1 MPKRLAKKKLKV
13 KIKQK
18 QKQKQTQIVNV
29 NITGRSRRTP
39 AKKAPV
45 KVEQPI
51 QQIFRV
57 NEPNYPTY
65 RFQEPMQ
72 QPIRIQEP
80 AVAVPAVA
88 VAQPNRFEA
97 PNVPIPGPVII
108 EEEEAFREVELQF
121 RQNPNNEYEK
131 QVLNPD
137 SNQWVKLKG
146 TTGKKVMKKYPF

>member
-29 NITGRSRRTP
+29 NITGRPRRIP
-39 AKKAPV
+39 AKKSTV

-57 NEPNYPTY
+57 NEPNYPIY
-65 RFQEPMQ
+65 RFQEPIQ
-72 QPIRIQEP
+72 QP
-80 AVAVPAVA
+80 AVTVPAVA

-97 PNVPIPGPVII
+97 SNQQSVPVVVNQDEQQIL
-108 EEEEAFREVELQF
+108 EQENFVELQF
-121 RQNPNNEYEK
+121 RQNPNDEDEK

-137 SNQWVKLKG
+137 SKQWVKLKG
-146 TTGKKVMKKYPF
+146 ITGKKVMKKYRY